1 MSGWWWYWN
10 SLSGQ
15 FGKVALAAAF
25 GSEQLGPAPLVQPG
39 ASTSPLAFDH
49 PPEYQAQSIPLA
61 LSRSPIV
68 GAVWA
73 GRRRVAGV
81 PGAYGWYGGWIVLTA
96 KSPQAVPGGVG
107 SRPGPGS
114 QEAVSA
120 WSFTFAPAGGV

>member
-1 MSGWWWYWN
+1 M
-10 SLSGQ
+10 
-15 FGKVALAAAF
+15 AAAF
-25 GSEQLGPAPLVQPG
+25 ASEQVGPVPLVQPG
-39 ASTSPLAFDH
+39 APTSPLAFDH

-68 GAVWA
+68 GAVCA
-73 GRRRVAGV
+73 GRRRVTAV

-107 SRPGPGS
+107 SRPGPAS

-120 WSFTFAPAGGV
+120 WSFTFAPGVGV